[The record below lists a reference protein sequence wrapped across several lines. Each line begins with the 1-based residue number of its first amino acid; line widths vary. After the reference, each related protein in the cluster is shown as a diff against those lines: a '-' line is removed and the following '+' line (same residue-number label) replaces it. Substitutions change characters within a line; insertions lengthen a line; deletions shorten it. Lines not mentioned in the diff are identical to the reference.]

1 MWKDPASLNC
11 ENINEKNWKHKA
23 VSAAE
28 IIIPSIIQR
37 IDPITSSCTQ
47 NTRIKMPS
55 RITAIVN
62 KKNDIVFN
70 LGPKDT
76 TFTCKWQPLVHI

>member
-1 MWKDPASLNC
+1 M
-11 ENINEKNWKHKA
+11 
-23 VSAAE
+23 
-28 IIIPSIIQR
+28 IIAII
-37 IDPITSSCTQ
+37 SSGYQ

-70 LGPKDT
+70 LEPKDT
-76 TFTCKWQPLVHI
+76 IILYSRQQKKPLFWSGFLKK

>member
-1 MWKDPASLNC
+1 MTIA
-11 ENINEKNWKHKA
+11 
-23 VSAAE
+23 
-28 IIIPSIIQR
+28 II
-37 IDPITSSCTQ
+37 SSGYQ

>member
-1 MWKDPASLNC
+1 M
-11 ENINEKNWKHKA
+11 
-23 VSAAE
+23 
-28 IIIPSIIQR
+28 IIAII
-37 IDPITSSCTQ
+37 SSGYQ

-70 LGPKDT
+70 LEPKDT

>member
-1 MWKDPASLNC
+1 M
-11 ENINEKNWKHKA
+11 
-23 VSAAE
+23 SAE
-28 IIIPSIIQR
+28 LSTIPIIIFMIIA
-37 IDPITSSCTQ
+37 IISSGYQ

-70 LGPKDT
+70 LEPKDT

>member
-1 MWKDPASLNC
+1 M
-11 ENINEKNWKHKA
+11 
-23 VSAAE
+23 SAE
-28 IIIPSIIQR
+28 LSTIPIIIFMIIA
-37 IDPITSSCTQ
+37 IISSGYQ